1 MCMCVFVRDGG
12 RDRQKER
19 KRGGRKKVREG
30 KPAMEQKG
38 KHAQYKK
45 TDMTVQIGQNSPL
58 QPQTITAT

>member
-1 MCMCVFVRDGG
+1 
-12 RDRQKER
+12 
-19 KRGGRKKVREG
+19 
-30 KPAMEQKG
+30 MEQKG